1 MREVFRSAAAR
12 RHRSRTR
19 RSVYPE
25 NPIRARVRRSEPPAI
40 AAGRLGPG
48 WRTRQQNRLT
58 VIVIGSIVAVT
69 MQQPIKVMLML
80 NFVRMTMFL
89 PVPVPVTVPMPVT
102 VPVLG
107 DDLGMILSRL
117 QHLRRMRDARHHRPK
132 DQ

>member
-1 MREVFRSAAAR
+1 
-12 RHRSRTR
+12 
-19 RSVYPE
+19 
-25 NPIRARVRRSEPPAI
+25 
-40 AAGRLGPG
+40 LGPG

-80 NFVRMTMFL
+80 NFVRMTTFL
-89 PVPVPVTVPMPVT
+89 PVPVF
-102 VPVLG
+102 VLG

-117 QHLRRMRDARHHRPK
+117 QNLRRMRDARHHRPK

>member
-1 MREVFRSAAAR
+1 M
-12 RHRSRTR
+12 
-19 RSVYPE
+19 
-25 NPIRARVRRSEPPAI
+25 
-40 AAGRLGPG
+40 GPG
-48 WRTRQQNRLT
+48 WRTRHQNRLT

-80 NFVRMTMFL
+80 NFVRMTTFL
-89 PVPVPVTVPMPVT
+89 PMPVTVFVPVPVTVF

-117 QHLRRMRDARHHRPK
+117 QNLRRMRDARHHRPQ